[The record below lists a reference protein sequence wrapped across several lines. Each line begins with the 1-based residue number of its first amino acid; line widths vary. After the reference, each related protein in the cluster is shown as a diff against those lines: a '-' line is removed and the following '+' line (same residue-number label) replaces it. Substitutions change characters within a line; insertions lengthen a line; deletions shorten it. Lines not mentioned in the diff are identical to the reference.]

1 MNETISKQI
10 IKKIFLVGLLLIF
23 ILPFTGVVYQLILE
37 VDSRIAFALQEIR
50 GNIYLRPLDQLLEYL
65 PQHQLLNYQH
75 SKLDQK
81 ELANNQAKIDSIFE
95 ELKGIDSQ
103 LGKALSTTIKLE
115 EFQQHWQQVKEI
127 SVSTSQNDNIVQMEK
142 RLIGE
147 LRGLISHVGDRSN
160 LILDPDLDSYY
171 LMDSSLLQ
179 LPDSQDLIAQIIF
192 LSQELANKQ
201 TLTPEEKGKLIVLTG
216 LLQASIND
224 VNKGVKV
231 SFANNLDRN
240 LKLDLN
246 QDLENYVSAGTTFLN
261 FINQKII
268 NAKIIDFKRA
278 DYQILADNILQ
289 TNFQLWNA
297 IVDELDK
304 LLQVRID
311 KFASKKH
318 LVEIFSI
325 LVILISIYVF
335 IAFERNLTKRQQTE
349 AALRQAEEKYRSIV
363 ENAPD
368 GLFQSTPDGKYIN
381 ANPALANIYGYDS
394 PEELIADITNI
405 GKQVYLNPNR
415 REEFLALMQGK
426 EVVTEFESQ
435 VYRCDRT
442 VIWIS
447 ENSRAVRDANGELIC
462 YEGTVKDITNRKLSE
477 DALRQSEERFRSLV
491 ANIPGAVYRYQY
503 QSHQWQMEF
512 ISEAVAE
519 ITGYPAADFIDNQ
532 VRSFTSLVYPE
543 DLPIVEKA
551 IQKGI
556 KDRYPY
562 IIEYR
567 LQRQGDNS
575 IRWVSDKGQ
584 VIFDESGKVRWLDGA
599 IFDITERKEEEAL
612 RQSEARFRQQ
622 AQKLEKA
629 LHELQQTQF
638 QLIQTEKM
646 SSLGQMVAGVA
657 HEINNPINF
666 IHGNLIYANQYIR
679 DLLNLIHLYQEYY
692 PHPAKEIAEEIDTIE
707 LDFVIQD
714 LPKMLASMQL
724 GTDRIREIVLSL
736 RNFSRLDESE
746 MKPVNLHEGIDS
758 TLLILQNRLKGK
770 GGCISIEVIKDY
782 ADLPLIECYA
792 GQINQVFMNIIANG
806 LDALDEY
813 NSQRGV
819 EAAKQNPSQIRI
831 RTMLGDSASA
841 LAELRDSVRVIIADN
856 GPGMTEEIRKR
867 LFDPFFTTKPV
878 GKGTGLGLSISYQ
891 IVVEKHR
898 GTLKCHSVPG
908 KGTEFWI
915 EIPVSQSQVAKET
928 RKLLASV

>member
-10 IKKIFLVGLLLIF
+10 IKKIFLVGLLLVF

-37 VDSRIAFALQEIR
+37 IDSRIAFAQQEIR

-75 SKLDQK
+75 SNLDQK
-81 ELANNQAKIDSIFE
+81 ELANNQAKIDSIFA

-115 EFQQHWQQVKEI
+115 EFQQNWQQVKAI
-127 SVSTSQNDNIVQMEK
+127 SVATSQNDNIIQMEK

-179 LPDSQDLIAQIIF
+179 LPNSQDLIAQIIF
-192 LSQELANKQ
+192 LSEELANKK

-224 VNKGVKV
+224 VNKGLKV
-231 SFANNLDRN
+231 SFANNIDRN
-240 LKLDLN
+240 LKTDLN
-246 QDLENYVSAGTTFLN
+246 QDLEKYVSAGTTFLN
-261 FINQKII
+261 FINQEII
-268 NAKIIDFKRA
+268 NAKTIDFKRA
-278 DYQILADNILQ
+278 DYQIIADNILQ
-289 TNFQLWNA
+289 KNFQLWNS

-304 LLQVRID
+304 LLQVRIN

-325 LVILISIYVF
+325 LVILISIYIF
-335 IAFERNLTKRQQTE
+335 IAFDRNLTKRQQTE

-447 ENSRAVRDANGELIC
+447 ENSRAVRDVNGELIC

-477 DALRQSEERFRSLV
+477 DALRQSEARFRSLV

-512 ISEAVAE
+512 ISDAVAE
-519 ITGYPAADFIDNQ
+519 ITGYPATDFIDNQ

-543 DLPIVEKA
+543 DLPMVEKA

-556 KDRYPY
+556 KDRHPY

-567 LQRQGDNS
+567 IQQQGNNS
-575 IRWVSDKGQ
+575 LRWVSDKGQ

-692 PHPAKEIAEEIDTIE
+692 PQPAKEIAEEIDTIE

-782 ADLPLIECYA
+782 GDLPLIECYA

-813 NSQRGV
+813 NSKRGV
-819 EAAKQNPSQIRI
+819 EAAKRNPSQITI
-831 RTMLGDSASA
+831 RTVLGDS
-841 LAELRDSVRVIIADN
+841 DSVRVIIADN
-856 GPGMTEEIRKR
+856 GPGMTEEVRKR

-928 RKLLASV
+928 RKLVASI

>member
-37 VDSRIAFALQEIR
+37 IDSRIAFAQQEIR

-75 SKLDQK
+75 SNLDQK
-81 ELANNQAKIDSIFE
+81 ELANNQSKIDSIFE
-95 ELKGIDSQ
+95 ELKDIDSQ

-115 EFQQHWQQVKEI
+115 EFQQNWQQVKEI
-127 SVSTSQNDNIVQMEK
+127 SVATSQNDNIVEMEK

-224 VNKGVKV
+224 VSKGVKV
-231 SFANNLDRN
+231 SFANNTNRN

-278 DYQILADNILQ
+278 DYQILADDILQ
-289 TNFQLWNA
+289 TNFRLWNA

-415 REEFLALMQGK
+415 REDFLALMQGK

-447 ENSRAVRDANGELIC
+447 ENARAVRDINGELIC

-503 QSHQWQMEF
+503 QSNQWQMEF
-512 ISEAVAE
+512 ISDAVAE

-556 KDRYPY
+556 KDRHPY

-567 LQRQGDNS
+567 IQRQGNNS
-575 IRWVSDKGQ
+575 LRWVSDKGQ
-584 VIFDESGKVRWLDGA
+584 VIFDENGKVRWLDGA

-692 PHPAKEIAEEIDTIE
+692 PHPAKEIAEEINTIE

-770 GGCISIEVIKDY
+770 GGCISIAVVKDY
-782 ADLPLIECYA
+782 GDLPLIECYA
-792 GQINQVFMNIIANG
+792 GQINQVFMNIIANA

-819 EAAKQNPSQIRI
+819 EAAKRNPSQITI
-831 RTMLGDSASA
+831 RTMLGDRASA
-841 LAELRDSVRVIIADN
+841 IAELRDFVRVIIADN
-856 GPGMTEEIRKR
+856 GPGMTEEVRKR

-915 EIPVSQSQVAKET
+915 EIPVSQSQVTKET
-928 RKLLASV
+928 RKLVASV